1 MIAVVGTIIQMKC
14 TDTYVKS
21 FIRVVNGNTLIAT
34 NMLASLSLE
43 QRIVGRKWVI
53 HNEFT

>member
-1 MIAVVGTIIQMKC
+1 MIAVVGMTIQMKC
-14 TDTYVKS
+14 TDTEVKIL
-21 FIRVVNGNTLIAT
+21 IRVANGNVLIAT